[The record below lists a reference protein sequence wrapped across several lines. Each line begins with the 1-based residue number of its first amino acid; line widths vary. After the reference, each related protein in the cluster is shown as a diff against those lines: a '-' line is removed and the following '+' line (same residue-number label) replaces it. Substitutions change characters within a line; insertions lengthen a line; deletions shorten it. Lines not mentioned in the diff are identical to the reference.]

1 MYKVLWISTAP
12 RTGSMWTYNVARKL
26 LASVGFNVLPGDVPK
41 LDEQSY
47 QIFDQAL
54 ADPYAANRYCL
65 KIHGFLAADLPRS
78 KIITTL
84 RDPRD
89 VCVSYMNFMKC
100 DFDVALAWVKRT
112 ITYHDTYKN
121 YDPDYLYVVKY
132 QEIINVPEEVAK
144 NIALFLE
151 LDLDD
156 SAIQRA
162 ADAFAKE
169 KVSGLINA
177 KTRDLMEKISKGQ
190 KPDPKEMVDRGDGRY
205 RAFDSSTG
213 FQTGHISGNYDGSW
227 RTSLSEKEKEVL
239 SEFVGDFCQQN
250 GFD

>member
-1 MYKVLWISTAP
+1 M
-12 RTGSMWTYNVARKL
+12 
-26 LASVGFNVLPGDVPK
+26 LPGDVPK